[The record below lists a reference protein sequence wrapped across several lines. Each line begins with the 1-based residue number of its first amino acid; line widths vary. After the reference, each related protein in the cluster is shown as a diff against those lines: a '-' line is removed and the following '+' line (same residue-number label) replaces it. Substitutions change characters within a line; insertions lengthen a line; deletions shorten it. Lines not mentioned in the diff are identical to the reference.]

1 MWVELRDERDLTG
14 TAAGECESKKISHSI
29 SHQFCLHHHLRLA
42 NVLQINE
49 ATQQASYLFQYT
61 VKIIVQRPKEI
72 QFKSVMSSSSPAE
85 YVYS

>member
-1 MWVELRDERDLTG
+1 MWVEPRDERDLTG

-29 SHQFCLHHHLRLA
+29 SHQFCVHHLHYA

>member
-14 TAAGECESKKISHSI
+14 TAAGECESEKISQSI
-29 SHQFCLHHHLRLA
+29 SHQFCVHHLRLA

-61 VKIIVQRPKEI
+61 VKIVVQRPKEI
-72 QFKSVMSSSSPAE
+72 QFRSVMSSSSPTE